1 MEAFATIQATMCTG
15 ASYGY
20 LLGEGYQRML
30 TSFYILNQF
39 VDAFFM
45 SQSGLTKKLQWNGS
59 PNVSWANF

>member
-20 LLGEGYQRML
+20 FYLGKGTRL

-45 SQSGLTKKLQWNGS
+45 SQSGLTKFAVQWEPKCELGH
-59 PNVSWANF
+59 F